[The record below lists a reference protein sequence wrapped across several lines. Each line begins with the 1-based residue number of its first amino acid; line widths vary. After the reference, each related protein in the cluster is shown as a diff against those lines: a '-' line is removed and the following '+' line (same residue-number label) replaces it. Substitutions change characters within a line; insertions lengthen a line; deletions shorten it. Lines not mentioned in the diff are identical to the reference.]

1 MSIIE
6 LTTHCS
12 CTYIDEHEVRYLVM
26 PLWFR
31 RVICQLSPKKLLR
44 NLFIF
49 LKIRFWVSCLLLLH
63 LLRQP
68 KKLTQIELKISKNL
82 KFDLKMSL
90 NRKILNLHFHVMQFP
105 ISGVHASIL
114 CFGMQI
120 YSDLLLSI
128 KMIALAEIIR
138 KNQRMSHSRPLFVC
152 GRRRSWVVLLVELFV
167 WSMHHQLCLISAD
180 PGTLLRPY
188 C

>member
-1 MSIIE
+1 MS
-6 LTTHCS
+6 CPYDSGVSFAS
-12 CTYIDEHEVRYLVM
+12 CHPRSSYATYLFF
-26 PLWFR
+26 W
-31 RVICQLSPKKLLR
+31 KLD
-44 NLFIF
+44 
-49 LKIRFWVSCLLLLH
+49 FWVSCLLLLHH

-114 CFGMQI
+114 CIGMQI

-128 KMIALAEIIR
+128 KMIALAAIII

-152 GRRRSWVVLLVELFV
+152 SRRRRWVEVFILLNCSFD
-167 WSMHHQLCLISAD
+167 LCNINSI
-180 PGTLLRPY
+180 
-188 C
+188 